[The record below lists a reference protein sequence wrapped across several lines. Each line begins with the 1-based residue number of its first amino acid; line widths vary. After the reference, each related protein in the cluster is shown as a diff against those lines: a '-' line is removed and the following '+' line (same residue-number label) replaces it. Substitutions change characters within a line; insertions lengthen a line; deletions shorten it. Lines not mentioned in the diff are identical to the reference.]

1 MPPGNI
7 ISPFVSDLSKLS
19 HGKVF
24 SVCSGG
30 TCVIRCAL
38 LNTACDLPP
47 GRRACGFFSFSAN
60 LGCSRG
66 YHNFGTSIF
75 LRKQN
80 YSGFDQQAWQ
90 FRSNVWHRPC
100 VKTVLECT
108 TESERKEKESELGCC
123 YSCLLELP

>member
-19 HGKVF
+19 HGKEF

-38 LNTACDLPP
+38 LNTACDLPA

-80 YSGFDQQAWQ
+80 YSGFDQHGNFAQMYGTDVVLKLYW
-90 FRSNVWHRPC
+90 SVLLNLNV
-100 VKTVLECT
+100 K
-108 TESERKEKESELGCC
+108 RKKVS
-123 YSCLLELP
+123 